1 MGDFWEHTVISGN
14 ADIAAYI
21 ISYVRSFNQ
30 NFQKGDSDRL
40 QESPL
45 C

>member
-1 MGDFWEHTVISGN
+1 MGDFWEHAVISGN
-14 ADIAAYI
+14 ADVSTYV